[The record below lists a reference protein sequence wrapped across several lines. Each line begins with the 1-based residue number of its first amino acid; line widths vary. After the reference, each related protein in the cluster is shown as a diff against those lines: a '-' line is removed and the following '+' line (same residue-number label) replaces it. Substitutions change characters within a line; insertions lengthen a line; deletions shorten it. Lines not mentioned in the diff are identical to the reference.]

1 MDSCFRR
8 NDNLLNTGP
17 FHGYGIDSPFPEQA
31 VEGAPEDMR
40 VTVQARLCFQAL
52 QH

>member
-8 NDNLLNTGP
+8 NDNLLNEQRFG
-17 FHGYGIDSPFPEQA
+17 DLAKRLERASP
-31 VEGAPEDMR
+31 GMEDM
-40 VTVQARLCFQAL
+40 TPIGAT